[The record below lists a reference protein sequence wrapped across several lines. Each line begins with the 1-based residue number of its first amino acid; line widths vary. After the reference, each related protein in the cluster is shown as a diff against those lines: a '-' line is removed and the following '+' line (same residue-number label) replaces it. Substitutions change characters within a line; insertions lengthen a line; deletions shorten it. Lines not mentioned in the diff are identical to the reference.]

1 MIRVI
6 FACLLACPLP
16 VLAQQHV
23 HTPDRAAVT
32 MDSGLGEISFP
43 NSGAPAAQADFLR
56 GLLLLHSFEFDSAR
70 QAFLAAQRA
79 DPGFALAY
87 WGEALSYNKPVWNEQ
102 DLVAARSA
110 LAKLAP
116 TATQRI
122 AKAPTQ
128 REKDYLAA
136 VEKLYGDGEKTVRDA
151 AYSAA
156 LEAMAR
162 KYPDDLDARS
172 LYSLSL
178 LGLTGA
184 ARSAVN
190 YMRAAAEAEAVYE
203 IDKRHPGALHYL
215 IHAYDDPVHAP
226 LGLRAARLYGKLAP
240 AASHAQ
246 HMPSHIFFAL
256 GMWDDAISSNIA
268 ALKTARDQGH
278 GGYHALHWLMY
289 AYLQQDR
296 RDEAAALLAMVADD
310 VRRKPDKDNRSALA
324 AARATW
330 LFETKGAGA
339 PQQLRAALDSSGIR
353 SIAAFASYDFA
364 RGAVAAGNGDLDS
377 ARDALQ
383 SLRSRIDANRG
394 AKNSATASRYD
405 NVTADEVRQSEILAT
420 ALEGAL
426 RFAQGERSDGIA
438 HVRRAAESAQQM
450 SFEYGPPWSVKP
462 LAELLGEML
471 LQAGDYGAAASA
483 FQASL
488 NEHPNRRASVQGM
501 ARARAE

>member
-1 MIRVI
+1 MIRTLFV
-6 FACLLACPLP
+6 CLLAFSSPTM
-16 VLAQQHV
+16 AQQHV
-23 HTPDRAAVT
+23 HTPDPAAVT
-32 MDSGLGEISFP
+32 TNGGLGEISFP
-43 NSGAPAAQADFLR
+43 NSGAPGAQADFLR
-56 GLLLLHSFEFDSAR
+56 GLLLLHSFEFESAR

-87 WGEALSYNKPVWNEQ
+87 WGEALSYNKPIWNEQ
-102 DLVAARSA
+102 DLAAARAA

-116 TATQRI
+116 TAAARM

-136 VEKLYGDGEKTVRDA
+136 VEKLYGESEKTVRDA

-172 LYSLSL
+172 LYALSL

-184 ARSAVN
+184 ARNTAN

-203 IDKRHPGALHYL
+203 INKRHPGALHYL

-226 LGLRAARLYGKLAP
+226 LGLRAARLYGQLAP

-256 GMWDDAISSNIA
+256 GTWDDAINSNVA

-278 GGYHALHWLMY
+278 GGYHALHWLTY
-289 AYLQQDR
+289 AWLQQGR
-296 RDEAAALLAMVADD
+296 RDEAAALMQLVTDD
-310 VRRKPDKDNRSALA
+310 VARKPDKDNRSALA
-324 AARATW
+324 SVRATW
-330 LFETKGAGA
+330 LFETNGAGG
-339 PQQLRAALDSSGIR
+339 PQLRTALDSSGIR
-353 SIAAFASYDFA
+353 SIYPFASYDFA
-364 RGAVAAGNGDLDS
+364 RGVVAADQGDFDS
-377 ARDALQ
+377 ARSALQ
-383 SLRSRIDANRG
+383 SLHGRIDANRG
-394 AKNSATASRYD
+394 ATNSATASRYD
-405 NVTADEVRQSEILAT
+405 NVTADELRQSEILAT

-438 HVRRAAESAQQM
+438 YVRRAVDSAGQV
-450 SFEYGPPWSVKP
+450 SFEYGPPWSAKP
-462 LAELLGEML
+462 LTELLGEML
-471 LQAGDYGAAASA
+471 LETGDRAAAATA

-488 NEHPNRRASVQGM
+488 QEHPNRRLSVEGL
-501 ARARAE
+501 ARTRQE